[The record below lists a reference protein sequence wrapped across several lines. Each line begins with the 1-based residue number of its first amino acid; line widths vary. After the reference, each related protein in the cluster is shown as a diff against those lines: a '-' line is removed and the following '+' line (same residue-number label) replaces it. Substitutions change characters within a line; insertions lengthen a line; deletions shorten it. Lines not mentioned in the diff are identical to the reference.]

1 MGDTV
6 GRISMPPTGRLTLVH
21 GDLTQEQVDA
31 IVNAANRQFKHGGGV
46 AAAILKAGGESIR
59 AESERWIQRHGPI
72 DHDQPAITGAGDLP
86 CQAVIHVVGPRW
98 GEGRED
104 TKLATAV
111 QAVLEAAESQG
122 FRTIAM
128 PPISTGIF
136 GFPVKRA
143 AGVILAAIRDFY
155 SDRQASQVAEV
166 RVVIIDRPTL
176 DAFQEVLAPHFDSP
190 AEGG

>member
-6 GRISMPPTGRLTLVH
+6 GRISMKPTGRLTLVH
-21 GDLTQEQVDA
+21 GDLTQERVDV
-31 IVNAANRQFKHGGGV
+31 IVNAANRQLQHGGGV

-59 AESERWIQRHGPI
+59 SESERWIQRHGPI
-72 DHDQPAITGAGDLP
+72 DHEQPAITGAGNMP

-98 GEGRED
+98 GEGGED
-104 TKLATAV
+104 TKLAAAV
-111 QAVLEAAESQG
+111 RAALGAAESQG

-155 SDRQASQVAEV
+155 TGQQASRLAEV

-176 DAFQEVLAPHFDSP
+176 SAFQEVLAPHFDSA
-190 AEGG
+190 AEGE